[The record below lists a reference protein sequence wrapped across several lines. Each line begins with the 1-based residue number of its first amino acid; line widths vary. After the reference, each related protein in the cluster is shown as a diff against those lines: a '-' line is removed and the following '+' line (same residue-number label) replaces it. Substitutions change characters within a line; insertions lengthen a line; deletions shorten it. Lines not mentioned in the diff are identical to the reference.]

1 LSGEYV
7 ACLFRKENR
16 RKDLFLRIGTRPV
29 GHENDHIEE
38 KIMAV
43 KGKFDRRKFKIYR
56 RRCHGRMTFEKF
68 YGQHSSF
75 FGWHCVMCGDILDP
89 VILLHRISQDAN
101 VSIPEREE
109 EIISLIMKYMSV
121 KPKAV

>member
-1 LSGEYV
+1 L
-7 ACLFRKENR
+7 ANLRQRKGIGNR
-16 RKDLFLRIGTRPV
+16 LV
-29 GHENDHIEE
+29 GAHEIDDREE
-38 KIMAV
+38 KIMAF
-43 KGKFDRRKFKIYR
+43 KGKSDKTKFEINC
-56 RRCHGRMTFEKF
+56 RRCHGRMAFEKF

-89 VILLHRISQDAN
+89 VILLHRVSHDAN

-109 EIISLIMKYMSV
+109 EIISLIMKYMSA